1 MGGQLEKVLMRNGP
15 PTLRFNCNRCGA
27 EIVEDVFDLPG
38 FDYSAEIHSDGRG
51 VETLDVRCEACG
63 KDYQLE
69 ISNMFDQF
77 EVEVVGAAEVEVDL
91 EIEPE
96 YDDSEYDYQEYLK
109 SYVPGEP
116 GERYRHSLQL
126 LDTMVA
132 DAGPL
137 NTYPMFHR
145 MLLLQH
151 VAMME
156 AYLSD
161 RLITLVAIDSVRT
174 NLVKGFPKLQ
184 NLQAP
189 LVAFAVNPNL
199 VQERTVACLK
209 AQLYHELDDVE
220 RMYQAALAKSPFPT
234 DGMKSLLKA
243 AMINRH
249 HCVHRDGKNNEGEV
263 LAEVDGAYIEQVRG
277 AISGLVAHIEAT
289 FAAEIAQVRPKPP
302 F

>member
-1 MGGQLEKVLMRNGP
+1 MGGQLGKVLMRNGP

-51 VETLDVRCEACG
+51 VETLDVRCETCG
-63 KDYQLE
+63 KDYQVEL
-69 ISNMFDQF
+69 SNMFDQF

-96 YDDSEYDYQEYLK
+96 YDDSDYDYQEYLK
-109 SYVPGEP
+109 SFVPGEP

-137 NTYPMFHR
+137 NTYPMSHR

-199 VQERTVACLK
+199 VHERTVACLK

-220 RMYQAALAKSPFPT
+220 RMYQAALAKSPFKT

-289 FAAEIAQVRPKPP
+289 FAAEIAQVRPKLP

>member
-1 MGGQLEKVLMRNGP
+1 MRQDQP
-15 PTLRFNCNRCGA
+15 KLRFTCSRCG
-27 EIVEDVFDLPG
+27 EDIVDLPG
-38 FDYSAEIHSDGRG
+38 FDYGAEVHSDGRG
-51 VETLDVRCEACG
+51 IETLDVTCESCG
-63 KDYQLE
+63 KDYQVE
-69 ISNMFDQF
+69 ISNTFDQF
-77 EVEVVGAAEVEVDL
+77 DAEVVGAADVEVDL

-96 YDDSEYDYQEYLK
+96 YDDSDYDYQEYLK

-151 VAMME
+151 VAIME
-156 AYLSD
+156 AYLCD
-161 RLITLVAIDSVRT
+161 RLITLVAIDSVCT

-220 RMYQAALAKSPFPT
+220 KMYQAALGKTPFQT
-234 DGMKSLLKA
+234 DAMKSLLKS

-263 LAEVDGAYIEQVRG
+263 LAEVDGTYIDQVRS
-277 AISGLVAHIEAT
+277 AISGL
-289 FAAEIAQVRPKPP
+289 IADVTP
-302 F
+302 

>member
-1 MGGQLEKVLMRNGP
+1 MHKEP
-15 PTLRFNCNRCGA
+15 PTLRFECNRCGA
-27 EIVEDVFDLPG
+27 EIAEDVFDLPA
-38 FDYSAEIHSDGRG
+38 FDYGAEVHSDGRG
-51 VETLDVRCEACG
+51 VETLDVRCETCG
-63 KDYQLE
+63 KDYQVE

-77 EVEVVGAAEVEVDL
+77 EVEVVDAAEVEVDL

-96 YDDSEYDYQEYLK
+96 YDDSDYDYQEYLK

-137 NTYPMFHR
+137 KTYPMFHR

-161 RLITLVAIDSVRT
+161 RLITLVALDNVLT

-220 RMYQAALAKSPFPT
+220 RMYQAALAKSPFQT
-234 DGMKSLLKA
+234 EGMKSLLKA

-289 FAAEIAQVRPKPP
+289 FAAEIAQVRPNLP